1 MRTAQVGA
9 SLTLG
14 ASVRVVLC
22 VLHVYFTHTWSKI
35 TASCSSLSLYGF
47 TISGALL

>member
-14 ASVRVVLC
+14 ASVVLC

-35 TASCSSLSLYGF
+35 TASCAALSLYGF